1 MILIDSSVLIDIT
14 ESQTEWA
21 QWSEQQVLLAK
32 RRGDVAINLMVYAE
46 ISRDFA
52 NRTQLDTFLG
62 DIGIRLEPLD
72 ERMAY
77 AAARAHDAYRTA
89 GGQRVATLPDF
100 FIGAHASIAKCAL
113 LTRDP
118 KRIRAYFP
126 DVSLIT
132 PNSV

>member
-21 QWSEQQVLLAK
+21 DWSEQQVLRAK
-32 RRGDVAINLMVYAE
+32 SKGDVAINLMVYAE

-52 NRTQLDTFLG
+52 NKAQLDMFLADVG
-62 DIGIRLEPLD
+62 VKVESLD

-77 AAARAHDAYRTA
+77 AAAQAHEVYRTA
-89 GGQRVATLPDF
+89 GGQRLATLPDF
-100 FIGAHASIAKCAL
+100 FIGAHASVMRWAL

-118 KRIRAYFP
+118 KRIRTYFP
-126 DVSLIT
+126 NVALIS
-132 PNSV
+132 PE

>member
-14 ESQTEWA
+14 ESQTEWGH
-21 QWSEQQVLLAK
+21 WSEQQVLAAK
-32 RRGDVAINLMVYAE
+32 RLGNVAINLMVYAE

-52 NRTQLDTFLG
+52 SKSQLDMFLS
-62 DIGIRLEPLD
+62 DIGIRVEPLD

-77 AAARAHDAYRTA
+77 AAARAHDAYRMA

-100 FIGAHASIAKCAL
+100 FIGAHASIAKFAL

-132 PNSV
+132 PYSV

>member
-32 RRGDVAINLMVYAE
+32 SKGEVAINLMVYAE
-46 ISRDFA
+46 ISRDFVDKA
-52 NRTQLDTFLG
+52 QLDLFLG
-62 DIGIRLEPLD
+62 DVGVKVEPLD
-72 ERMAY
+72 LRIAY
-77 AAARAHDAYRTA
+77 AAARAHEEYRAA

-100 FIGAHASIAKCAL
+100 FIGAHANTMRWPL

-118 KRIRAYFP
+118 KRIRTYFP
-126 DVSLIT
+126 DVTLIT
-132 PNSV
+132 PE

>member
-32 RRGDVAINLMVYAE
+32 SKGEVAINLMVYAE
-46 ISRDFA
+46 ISRDFVDKA
-52 NRTQLDTFLG
+52 QLDLFLG
-62 DIGIRLEPLD
+62 DVGVRVEPLD
-72 ERMAY
+72 LRMAY
-77 AAARAHDAYRTA
+77 AAARAHEEYRAA

-100 FIGAHASIAKCAL
+100 FIGAHANTMRWPL

-118 KRIRAYFP
+118 KRIRTYFP
-126 DVSLIT
+126 DVTLIT
-132 PNSV
+132 PE